1 MKHHAKATVSGKPSA
16 QNAFAT
22 SELKQVAPLHVK
34 DGVLSTIFSSSNSTT
49 TSTTVSSAT
58 TLLRKTRCA
67 DNAEPHPAP
76 PGVRPACDVSQHPAT
91 VSSAAPQRKGFRL
104 AFEHGALFNIT

>member
-1 MKHHAKATVSGKPSA
+1 MKEASEEPSA
-16 QNAFAT
+16 QDAFAT

-34 DGVLSTIFSSSNSTT
+34 DGVLCTIFSSSNSTT

-67 DNAEPHPAP
+67 DNAEPHPAWRELHLIAP
-76 PGVRPACDVSQHPAT
+76 TVPAALSLN
-91 VSSAAPQRKGFRL
+91 APL
-104 AFEHGALFNIT
+104 